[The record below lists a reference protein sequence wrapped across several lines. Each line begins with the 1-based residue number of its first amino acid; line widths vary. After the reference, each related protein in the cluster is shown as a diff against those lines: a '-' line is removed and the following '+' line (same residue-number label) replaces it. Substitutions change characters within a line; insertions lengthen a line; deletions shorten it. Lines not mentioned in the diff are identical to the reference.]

1 MGKPSDI
8 FVVPSFELASAQRR
22 AGGLAQQ
29 RAATTQTPRR
39 PIGAGGVKGASRSG
53 SASMITTRSLC
64 AESPTQTE
72 QWRCWLPPAIPQVGP
87 LQWGWITG
95 AKPPARKGTLPITE
109 DGCGMGQV
117 GRSARACQQPRPQ
130 RWGYSSEERAAAV
143 CVLIQRARHIPGAVT
158 ASSRARYS
166 CVLGFD
172 PRSGPVPLWR

>member
-1 MGKPSDI
+1 VRSLHGQHIMGKPSDI

-72 QWRCWLPPAIPQVGP
+72 QWCCWLC
-87 LQWGWITG
+87 
-95 AKPPARKGTLPITE
+95 R
-109 DGCGMGQV
+109 
-117 GRSARACQQPRPQ
+117 RPYLKSDHFN
-130 RWGYSSEERAAAV
+130 G
-143 CVLIQRARHIPGAVT
+143 GG
-158 ASSRARYS
+158 SRARNLPPGKERS
-166 CVLGFD
+166 PLLKMAAEWDRLADQQEHVSNRVHKDGD
-172 PRSGPVPLWR
+172 THPRKGPRRSAS